1 MGNTLRGPG
10 SDGSC
15 SIYVQYVQKSYVP
28 HWTAQPGHCVILTQ
42 HMRSDLWEKGRT
54 DPYLCKTKTTRNDLW
69 VMSGLKQVLDRRE
82 EERATGSPKREVR
95 SPSITE
101 SHSKGALVY
110 HLLSVPHSSLRLRP
124 RWLSIL
130 SLNDCFSLPPPPEWV
145 PHNQAHQTT
154 TQKPVSVTL
163 SSEWKEPQTKQ
174 IQAKL
179 CFLGSWDQETHMK
192 LEDNFC
198 ELILFIHGGNWGW
211 NSGLQSW

>member
-1 MGNTLRGPG
+1 MSISWEVPG
-10 SDGSC
+10 DSLHHAAGGRPQPGVLSVYSYNAWGTPSEVQGQMDLAYSK
-15 SIYVQYVQKSYVP
+15 SYVQYVQKSYVP
-28 HWTAQPGHCVILTQ
+28 HRTAQPGHCVILTQ

-69 VMSGLKQVLDRRE
+69 VMFGLKQVLDRRE

-154 TQKPVSVTL
+154 TQKPVSVTF
-163 SSEWKEPQTKQ
+163 SSEWK
-174 IQAKL
+174 
-179 CFLGSWDQETHMK
+179 
-192 LEDNFC
+192 
-198 ELILFIHGGNWGW
+198 
-211 NSGLQSW
+211 